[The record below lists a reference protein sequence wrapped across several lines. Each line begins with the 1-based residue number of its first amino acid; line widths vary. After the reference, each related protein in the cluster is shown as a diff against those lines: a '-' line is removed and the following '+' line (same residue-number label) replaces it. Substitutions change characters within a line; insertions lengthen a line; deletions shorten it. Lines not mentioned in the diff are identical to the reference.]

1 MGREKER
8 VRGRVNECERGREGE
23 RERGRDTVYTSD
35 QLLAAGLLK
44 CQQECCSIRLAPLVW
59 YAFVLCGVSDP
70 LYGEFVP

>member
-1 MGREKER
+1 MGREKGR
-8 VRGRVNECERGREGE
+8 VRGRVNECERGREG
-23 RERGRDTVYTSD
+23 ERGRDTVYTSD